1 MGSKTVVRA
10 YLSYCQLQYIP
21 QAADDTRYT
30 RLQIILVGILTT
42 LCVTARNDFLI
53 LNTAVGKRGGEI
65 ERWVEGMKFMK
76 WFFCSPEIPV
86 DKNVLIS
93 KRDEFFSK
101 GQWWYDP
108 NRRIAKN
115 HQNISNYSN
124 QYQSANHLEE
134 SSKWKLGVGPRL
146 SAIAATEAAMSKSTN
161 TVPIRPPSERAKV
174 AADNQKALVLKE
186 NAAIS
191 SGFKKSSSDGSSN
204 KRKAGESVAEL
215 NSPSSQLVVSKQSKP
230 SPHLAINT
238 PASRSFVPA
247 QVGTPRSQPTSF
259 SQIRAQITHDADVE
273 ELQMRE
279 RSRLQL
285 LQIELAQKEQ
295 RALEAKER
303 AEQRALEAKERE
315 EQRALEARERAEN
328 IRNLERQGTFI

>member
-21 QAADDTRYT
+21 QASDDTRYT

-42 LCVTARNDFLI
+42 LCVTARNDFLV

-65 ERWVEGMKFMK
+65 ERWADGMKYMK

-86 DKNVLIS
+86 DKNFLIS

-108 NRRIAKN
+108 NRRIARN
-115 HQNISNYSN
+115 HQNISNYSS

-161 TVPIRPPSERAKV
+161 TVTVRPPSERAKV

-186 NAAIS
+186 NAAIA
-191 SGFKKSSSDGSSN
+191 SGFKKSSSDSSSN

-215 NSPSSQLVVSKQSKP
+215 KSPSSSQSVVSKQSKP
-230 SPHLAINT
+230 SPHHAVNT
-238 PASRSFVPA
+238 PIIDTTSRSFVPA
-247 QVGTPRSQPTSF
+247 QAVTLRSQPTSF
-259 SQIRAQITHDADVE
+259 SQIWTQITRDADVE

-279 RSRLQL
+279 RSRLQI

-295 RALEAKER
+295 RALEAKE
-303 AEQRALEAKERE
+303 KE
-315 EQRALEARERAEN
+315 EQRALDAKERAEN
-328 IRNLERQGTFI
+328 IRYLERQGTFI

>member
-65 ERWVEGMKFMK
+65 ERWVEGMKYMK

-86 DKNVLIS
+86 DKNFLIS

-161 TVPIRPPSERAKV
+161 TVPVRPPSERAKV
-174 AADNQKALVLKE
+174 AADNQKALVSKE
-186 NAAIS
+186 NAAIA

-215 NSPSSQLVVSKQSKP
+215 KSPSSQSVVSKQSKP
-230 SPHLAINT
+230 SPHLAINNPMIDT
-238 PASRSFVPA
+238 ASRTFVPA
-247 QVGTPRSQPTSF
+247 QVVTPRSQPTSF
-259 SQIRAQITHDADVE
+259 SQIQAQITHDADVE
-273 ELQMRE
+273 ALQMRE
-279 RSRLQL
+279 RSRLHL
-285 LQIELAQKEQ
+285 LQIQLDQK
-295 RALEAKER
+295 
-303 AEQRALEAKERE
+303 EQRALEAKERE
-315 EQRALEARERAEN
+315 EQRVLEARERAEN